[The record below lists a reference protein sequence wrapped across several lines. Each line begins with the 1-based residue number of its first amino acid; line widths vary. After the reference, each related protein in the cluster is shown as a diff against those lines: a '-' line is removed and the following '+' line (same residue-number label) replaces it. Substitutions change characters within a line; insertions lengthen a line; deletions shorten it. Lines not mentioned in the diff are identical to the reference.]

1 MVHFCCVYGCSS
13 RRGRDHKSF
22 YRLPAVT
29 KHQGEQTLELTTKR
43 RNEWLSNINRGKV
56 PDSTANNF
64 RVCSDHFHN
73 GNDNKII

>member
-1 MVHFCCVYGCSS
+1 MDVVAEEEGITSPFTGSLLS
-13 RRGRDHKSF
+13 
-22 YRLPAVT
+22 LNI
-29 KHQGEQTLELTTKR
+29 HQGEQTLELTIKR

-64 RVCSDHFHN
+64 RVCSDHFHS